1 MEVIPLSYIYT
12 RQHCNKLCPEQLS
25 TLGNCCFMYYREG
38 DWWEARSIA
47 TGKNGYIPSNYVA
60 PADSIQAE
68 EYGPTSYFINYFDF
82 RKCFSAHST

>member
-1 MEVIPLSYIYT
+1 M
-12 RQHCNKLCPEQLS
+12 
-25 TLGNCCFMYYREG
+25 CCREG

-68 EYGPTSYFINYFDF
+68 EYGVTSYFIN
-82 RKCFSAHST
+82 CFEFKMF